1 MALGTKRSRAKA
13 NRILPGENTSHSKHP
28 IPKTW
33 GNATHGHQMLKT
45 EIRLITLFVA
55 KDGEALY
62 GQQK

>member
-1 MALGTKRSRAKA
+1 M
-13 NRILPGENTSHSKHP
+13 PGENTSHSKHP

-33 GNATHGHQMLKT
+33 GNATHGQHQMLKT

>member
-1 MALGTKRSRAKA
+1 M
-13 NRILPGENTSHSKHP
+13 PGENTSHSKHP